1 MRRILPLL
9 ALAGLLSVGFAAVA
23 DQDDPRLGALFDRLQ
38 VAELSQGEAR
48 EIELD
53 IWRIWD

>member
-1 MRRILPLL
+1 ML